1 MNVTDILVLII
12 RWLHAIAAV
21 AWVGGGIFYL
31 LVLRPHLRT
40 SSDSDDEA
48 AQAIAREFRGLVTT
62 AIGILII
69 TGVIMSFNR
78 LTSDVIGTTYIIVLA
93 IKVALALYMF
103 YLVRFLRRGSYP
115 QQPSPSVRA
124 RGVRY
129 LSLAMTSTTAIM
141 VIGIIVFLLA
151 DVLKVLF
158 ETGLAE

>member
-31 LVLRPHLRT
+31 LVLRPHLRIPL
-40 SSDSDDEA
+40 DIDDGST
-48 AQAIAREFRGLVTT
+48 QAIAREFRGLVTT

-78 LTSDVIGTTYIIVLA
+78 LTSDAIGTAYIIVLA
-93 IKVALALYMF
+93 IKVALSLYMF

-115 QQPSPSVRA
+115 QQPSPSARA

-129 LSLAMTSTTAIM
+129 FSLAMTSTTAIM

-151 DVLKVLF
+151 DILKVLF
-158 ETGLAE
+158 EIGLA